1 MTSLP
6 TSVAG
11 LGRNPSSPYSA
22 VLAKGGGTWY
32 LDSASMDLFENGGSS
47 PNYQCMIVMFH
58 LRKWWCTKGFFGVP
72 YFQTNPTAM
81 RRCCSIAFK
90 QIVSDPI
97 SVQHQDD
104 FRSSRDIQ
112 GVFKDFKGQGR
123 FKIGIDRLCSVACEA
138 AGWAS
143 TSPGID
149 TGAMVMGV
157 VDGKFQWKS
166 RGRNHQKPSNSYS
179 QL

>member
-1 MTSLP
+1 MGIQPQLSMHD
-6 TSVAG
+6 SNV
-11 LGRNPSSPYSA
+11 SSQKMMMHQGI
-22 VLAKGGGTWY
+22 LWGT
-32 LDSASMDLFENGGSS
+32 LFSDKPNGDAAMLL
-47 PNYQCMIVMFH
+47 NC
-58 LRKWWCTKGFFGVP
+58 
-72 YFQTNPTAM
+72 FQAD
-81 RRCCSIAFK
+81 RIR
-90 QIVSDPI
+90 SDFC
-97 SVQHQDD
+97 QHQDD

-149 TGAMVMGV
+149 TGAMVIGV
-157 VDGKFQWKS
+157 VDGKFHWKS

-179 QL
+179 LYVLS